1 MRLTAVKARSDGRG
15 GFRPFKDWKN
25 HVGEYVE
32 IAGQMLQVGKDGR
45 VSIPARIMREY
56 GTLADDGRY
65 VVGAQTG
72 STHEQKV
79 LYNAVQV
86 VNIRNG
92 DYETGEYVLPDD
104 LKRDDIET
112 SSPKD
117 SREYYY
123 PVW

>member
-15 GFRPFKDWKN
+15 GFRPFIDWKN
-25 HVGEYVE
+25 HIGEYVE

-65 VVGAQTG
+65 VVGAQSG
-72 STHEQKV
+72 ATHEDGV
-79 LYNAVQV
+79 LFNAVQV
-86 VNIRNG
+86 VNIGNA
-92 DYETGEYVLPDD
+92 DYNTGEYVLPDD
-104 LKRDDIET
+104 VKRDDVET

-123 PVW
+123 AV

>member
-25 HVGEYVE
+25 HIGEFVE

-45 VSIPARIMREY
+45 VNIPARIMREF

-72 STHEQKV
+72 ATHEDGT

-86 VNIRNG
+86 VNIGNG
-92 DYETGEYVLPDD
+92 DYNTGEYIIPEDM
-104 LKRDDIET
+104 KRTDIET

-123 PVW
+123 TV

>member
-15 GFRPFKDWKN
+15 GFRPFKNWRE

-45 VSIPARIMREY
+45 VSIPARIMREF
-56 GTLADDGRY
+56 GTLAEDGRY

-72 STHEQKV
+72 STHEDGV

-86 VNIRNG
+86 VNIGNA
-92 DYETGEYVLPDD
+92 DYNTGEYVMNDD
-104 LKRDDIET
+104 LKRDDVET
-112 SSPKD
+112 SSPSD

-123 PVW
+123 AE